1 MLRSPSFGAFSAPR
15 QRCQAGNVAA
25 PELRFPVGYAML
37 EECPFRTEDEEASTH
52 VAERWPC
59 LTGGGE
65 QEWGRFSG
73 GLLGERMFG
82 SELYGSV

>member
-1 MLRSPSFGAFSAPR
+1 M
-15 QRCQAGNVAA
+15 AA

-65 QEWGRFSG
+65 QEWGRSLAGF
-73 GLLGERMFG
+73 LEKG
-82 SELYGSV
+82 SLALNSMDLCNSVQRS

>member
-1 MLRSPSFGAFSAPR
+1 M
-15 QRCQAGNVAA
+15 AA
-25 PELRFPVGYAML
+25 PKLRFPVEYAML
-37 EECPFRTEDEEASTH
+37 EQCPFRTEDEEASTP

-73 GLLGERMFG
+73 RA
-82 SELYGSV
+82 S